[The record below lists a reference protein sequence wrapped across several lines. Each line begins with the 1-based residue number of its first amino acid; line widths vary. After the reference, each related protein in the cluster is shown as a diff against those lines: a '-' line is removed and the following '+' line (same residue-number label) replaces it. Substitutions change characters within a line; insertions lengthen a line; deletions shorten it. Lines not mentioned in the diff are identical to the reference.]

1 MVGQAEVVVR
11 AQQQYGAAVQQN
23 ARALWPGDAAQLAV
37 QAALPDLLQA
47 LFDLVHA
54 QAASDPRDPS
64 PSGVLGARL
73 GPPSLRPCVL
83 GMLGSR
89 ASIWT
94 TSGNVLGEPSGRG
107 GTEVFLRWRSWTA
120 GFQKLASSCESISS
134 STGVRG
140 VSPSSHPERL
150 SGRGLEPLSGWRA
163 TFRPNSSNIAL
174 SSAGS
179 TPRVVRKFPIITPL
193 RPALTATGARSWRF
207 STRPPQRR
215 KRASGRISR
224 KIATHLTTSQGS
236 ISSRPP
242 NLVPARGL
250 SRLIGTECGLIS
262 ESSKAISTRCRGVS
276 PRLRIPPTHVSRPA
290 SLTASIVR
298 SLPS

>member
-11 AQQQYGAAVQQN
+11 AQQQYGAAVQQD

-120 GFQKLASSCESISS
+120 GFQKFASSCESISS

-140 VSPSSHPERL
+140 VSPSSQPERL
-150 SGRGLEPLSGWRA
+150 SGRGFDPLSGWRA
-163 TFRPNSSNIAL
+163 TLRPSSSNMAR
-174 SSAGS
+174 SSSGS
-179 TPRVVRKFPIITPL
+179 EPSVVRKFPIITPL
-193 RPALTATGARSWRF
+193 IPAFTASACSSPRF

-215 KRASGRISR
+215 NRAFGRISR
-224 KIATHLTTSQGS
+224 KMAIHLTASHGS
-236 ISSRPP
+236 MCSRSP
-242 NLVPARGL
+242 NLVPGRGL
-250 SRLIGTECGLIS
+250 SMLIGTLVGSILA
-262 ESSKAISTRCRGVS
+262 SSNAISTRCS
-276 PRLRIPPTHVSRPA
+276 C
-290 SLTASIVR
+290 
-298 SLPS
+298 